1 MKILTILSCALLAA
15 VTIATAQQNVVPL
28 ESASAPTPTLAWNK
42 AEPIK
47 LIGPHATHQL
57 VLTATSDTGVA
68 HDVTHSAKYR
78 VLPEGIIDIDSSG
91 FVRAR
96 GDGNATV
103 TAVTGGTTSAPLT
116 ITVQDF
122 GESIPIS
129 FTNDV
134 VPVLTRYDCNSGG
147 CHGKAEGQNGFRLSL
162 LGYEPAEDFEYLVK
176 ESRGRRIFR
185 AAPEHSLLLLKGSGE
200 LPHQGGSRLE
210 RGSDAYQLIVRW
222 IKQGLLYAPKN
233 DPSVTRIAVSPK
245 ECLTRPEALQ
255 QLRVT
260 AHFSDGSTRDIT
272 RSVQYE
278 SKDDEMAAAD
288 EHGLVT
294 MKGRTGS
301 TSIMIRFQEHVDVF
315 RATIPL
321 GAPTDNFP
329 APVNFIDE
337 RILAKLKT
345 LGLPP
350 SDLSEDATFMRR
362 VTLDIAGRLP
372 TLAESN
378 LFLADPDPA
387 KRDNLIE
394 TLLASPAYADYF
406 AGKWSAILR
415 NKRKDDNQKRGTY
428 SFHSWIRSS
437 LNDNRPYDEVVR
449 ELITATGEV
458 GNSPPVAWYRSVRDS
473 KDQMQD
479 VAQVFLG
486 IRMQCAQ
493 CHHHPY
499 EKWSQN
505 DYYGFEA
512 FFSTI
517 GRKPGEQ
524 LGEELIFHKRGNAAA
539 ENPRTGL
546 SLKPTP
552 LGGEALELAT
562 HQDPRQPLA
571 DWLVAPENPF
581 FARMLVNRYWKHFFG
596 RGLVDPED
604 DLRVTNPATHPALLD
619 DLTKHFVTNGHDLKD
634 LVRLIC
640 NSRTY
645 QLSSIPNEYNTDD
658 RQNYSRFYPRR
669 LPAEVLLD
677 GINLVTNSEEKFS
690 DQPQGA
696 SAVQLPDDRFT
707 RDSYFLSVFGRPDM
721 NSSCECERTSDV
733 NLAQALHL
741 VNSQNI
747 RNKLASDQARAA
759 MLLQDKE
766 LNDDDRI
773 TELYRHAFSR
783 PPTPEEIS
791 TAREFLVHKHTQA
804 QAQTAEPKPSPEQ
817 VNRSGFEDII
827 WALLNTKEFLFNH

>member
-1 MKILTILSCALLAA
+1 MKILTILCCGLLAA
-15 VTIATAQQNVVPL
+15 ASTATAQQAPVSA
-28 ESASAPTPTLAWNK
+28 ESAPAPAPTLTWSK
-42 AEPIK
+42 AEPVN

-57 VLTATSDTGVA
+57 VLTATSPNRATR
-68 HDVTHSAKYR
+68 DVTHSAQYG
-78 VLPEGIIDIDSSG
+78 VQPEGVIDIAPSG
-91 FVRAR
+91 FIRVR
-96 GDGNATV
+96 GNGTAIV
-103 TAVTGGTTSAPLT
+103 TATTDGTTSSPLA
-116 ITVQDF
+116 ITVQRF
-122 GESIPIS
+122 SESIPIS
-129 FTNDV
+129 FPNDV
-134 VPVLTRYDCNSGG
+134 VPILTRFDCNSGG
-147 CHGKAEGQNGFRLSL
+147 CHGKADGQNGFRLSL
-162 LGYEPAEDFEYLVK
+162 LGYEAAEDFEYLVK

-185 AAPEHSLLLLKGSGE
+185 AAPEHSLLLLKASGE
-200 LPHQGGSRLE
+200 LPHRGGSRIE
-210 RGSDAYQLIVRW
+210 KDSDAYKLLVRW
-222 IKQGLLYAPKN
+222 IKQGLPYTPKN
-233 DPSVTRIAVSPK
+233 DPNVTRIAVSPK
-245 ECLTRPEALQ
+245 ECLTRPAARQ

-294 MKGRTGS
+294 MKDRTGS
-301 TSIMIRFQEHVDVF
+301 TSIMVRFQEHVDVF

-329 APVNFIDE
+329 TPANFIDE
-337 RILAKLKT
+337 RILAELKT

-350 SDLSEDATFMRR
+350 SNLSDDATFVRR

-372 TLAESN
+372 TLAESD
-378 LFLADPDPA
+378 LFRADPDPA
-387 KRDNLIE
+387 KRTKLIE
-394 TLLASPAYADYF
+394 ALLGSPAYADYF

-415 NKRKDDNQKRGTY
+415 NKRKDDTQKRGTY
-428 SFHSWIRSS
+428 AFHSWIRSS
-437 LNDNRPYDEVVR
+437 LNQNRPYDEVVR

-458 GNSPPVAWYRSVRDS
+458 GNSPPVAWYRSVRES
-473 KDQMQD
+473 KEQMQD

-499 EKWSQN
+499 EKWSQD

-524 LGEELIFHKRGNAAA
+524 AGEEVIYHKRGNATAQ
-539 ENPRTGL
+539 NPRTGL

-552 LGGEALELAT
+552 LGGKTLALAP

-619 DLTKHFVTNGHDLKD
+619 DLTKHFATNGHDLKD

-645 QLSSIPNEYNTDD
+645 QLSAIPNEYNRDD

-677 GINLVTNSEEKFS
+677 GINLVTNSQDKFGG
-690 DQPQGA
+690 QPQGV

-707 RDSYFLSVFGRPDM
+707 KDSYFLSVFGRPDM
-721 NSSCECERTSDV
+721 NSSCECERSSDV

-741 VNSQNI
+741 VNSKNI

-759 MLLQDKE
+759 MLLRDKG
-766 LNDDDRI
+766 LSDDDRVA
-773 TELYRHAFSR
+773 ELYRHAFSR
-783 PPTPEEIS
+783 PPTPEELS
-791 TAREFLVHKHTQA
+791 TAQKFLLQKQTQA
-804 QAQTAEPKPSPEQ
+804 QSANPKPSPEQ
-817 VNRSGFEDII
+817 VNRSAFEDII

>member
-1 MKILTILSCALLAA
+1 MKIVTILSCALLAA
-15 VTIATAQQNVVPL
+15 IAIAAAQQDALPV
-28 ESASAPTPTLAWNK
+28 ESAPAPALTLAWNK
-42 AEPIK
+42 AEPVH

-57 VLTATSDTGVA
+57 VLTGTSATGKTRDLTQ
-68 HDVTHSAKYR
+68 SAKFG
-78 VLPEGIIDIDSSG
+78 VMPEGVIDIGPSG
-91 FVRAR
+91 FVRVL
-96 GDGNATV
+96 GNGTATV
-103 TAVTGGTTSAPLT
+103 SATTEGTESLPLI
-116 ITVQDF
+116 ITVQRF

-129 FTNDV
+129 FPTDV
-134 VPVLTRYDCNSGG
+134 VPILTRFDCNSGG
-147 CHGKAEGQNGFRLSL
+147 CHGKAAGQNGFRLSL

-210 RGSDAYQLIVRW
+210 RDSDAYKLLVRW
-222 IKQGLLYAPKN
+222 IQQGLPYAPE
-233 DPSVTRIAVSPK
+233 DAPGVTRIAVSPQ
-245 ECLTRPEALQ
+245 ECLTRPEARQ
-255 QLRVT
+255 QLQVT

-278 SKDDEMAAAD
+278 SKDNEMATAD

-294 MKGRTGS
+294 MKDRTGS

-329 APVNFIDE
+329 APANFIDE
-337 RILAKLKT
+337 GILAKLKT

-350 SDLSEDATFMRR
+350 SELSEDATFVRR
-362 VTLDIAGRLP
+362 VTIDIAGRLP
-372 TLAESN
+372 TLAESD
-378 LFLADPDPA
+378 LFRADLDPA
-387 KRDNLIE
+387 KRAKLIE

-428 SFHSWIRSS
+428 AFHSWIRSS
-437 LNDNRPYDEVVR
+437 LNQNRPYDEVVR

-458 GNSPPVAWYRSVRDS
+458 GNSPPVAWYRSVRES
-473 KDQMQD
+473 KEQMQD

-499 EKWSQN
+499 EKWSQD

-524 LGEELIFHKRGNAAA
+524 AGEEVIYHKRGNASAQ
-539 ENPRTGL
+539 NPRTGL

-552 LGGEALELAT
+552 LGGKTLGLDP

-645 QLSSIPNEYNTDD
+645 QLSAIPNEYNRDD

-677 GINLVTNSEEKFS
+677 GINLVTNSQDKFGG
-690 DQPQGA
+690 QPQGV

-707 RDSYFLSVFGRPDM
+707 KDSYFLSVFGRPDM
-721 NSSCECERTSDV
+721 NSSCECERSSDV

-741 VNSQNI
+741 VNSKNI

-759 MLLQDKE
+759 MLLRDKG
-766 LNDDDRI
+766 LSDDDRVA
-773 TELYRHAFSR
+773 ELYRHAFSR
-783 PPTPEEIS
+783 PPTPEELS
-791 TAREFLVHKHTQA
+791 TAQEFLLRKRTQA
-804 QAQTAEPKPSPEQ
+804 QAAEPKPSPEQ
-817 VNRSGFEDII
+817 VNRSGYEDII

>member
-1 MKILTILSCALLAA
+1 VKILTILSCGLFATVIL
-15 VTIATAQQNVVPL
+15 ATAQQDQAPA
-28 ESASAPTPTLAWNK
+28 ESTAAPALTLAWSK

-57 VLTATSDTGVA
+57 VLTAKSAIGAD
-68 HDVTHSAKYR
+68 HDVTHSAKYG
-78 VLPEGIIDIDSSG
+78 VLPEGIIDIDPSG
-91 FVRAR
+91 FVRAY
-96 GDGNATV
+96 GDGTATV
-103 TAVTGGTTSAPLT
+103 TATTEGVTSAPFT
-116 ITVQDF
+116 ISVQGF
-122 GESIPIS
+122 GKSIPVS
-129 FTNDV
+129 FPNDV
-134 VPVLTRYDCNSGG
+134 VPIFTRFDCNSGG
-147 CHGKAEGQNGFRLSL
+147 CHGKAEGQNSFRLSL
-162 LGYEPAEDFEYLVK
+162 LGYEAAEDYEYLVK

-185 AAPEHSLLLLKGSGE
+185 AAPEHSLLLLKASGE
-200 LPHQGGSRLE
+200 LPHRGGSRLE
-210 RGSDAYQLIVRW
+210 KDSDAYKLIVRW
-222 IKQGLLYAPKN
+222 IQQGLPYAPEN
-233 DPSVTRIAVSPK
+233 DPSVTRIAVFPQ
-245 ECLTRPEALQ
+245 ECLTRPEARQ
-255 QLRVT
+255 QLQVT

-278 SKDDEMAAAD
+278 SKDDEMAVAD
-288 EHGLVT
+288 EHGRVT
-294 MKGRTGS
+294 MKERTGS

-321 GAPTDNFP
+321 GAPVDNFP
-329 APVNFIDE
+329 APTNFIDE

-350 SDLSEDATFMRR
+350 SDLSDEATFVRR

-372 TLAESN
+372 TLAESD

-387 KRDNLIE
+387 KRAKLIE
-394 TLLASPAYADYF
+394 TLLGSPAYADYF

-415 NKRKDDNQKRGTY
+415 NKRKDDTQKRGTY
-428 SFHSWIRSS
+428 AFHSWIRSS

-458 GNSPPVAWYRSVRDS
+458 GQSPAVAWYRSVRES
-473 KDQMQD
+473 KEQMQD

-499 EKWSQN
+499 EKWSQD

-524 LGEELIFHKRGNAAA
+524 AGEELIYHKRGNATAQ
-539 ENPRTGL
+539 NPRSGL

-552 LGGEALELAT
+552 LGGKTLELAS

-645 QLSSIPNEYNTDD
+645 QLSSIPNEYNRDD

-677 GINLVTNSEEKFS
+677 GINLVTNSQDKFGG
-690 DQPQGA
+690 QPQGV

-741 VNSQNI
+741 VNSKNI

-759 MLLQDKE
+759 LLLQNKD
-766 LNDDDRI
+766 LGDDDRVA
-773 TELYRHAFSR
+773 ELYRHAFSR
-783 PPTPEEIS
+783 PPTPEELS
-791 TAREFLVHKHTQA
+791 TAREFLLRKHA
-804 QAQTAEPKPSPEQ
+804 QAQTVEPKPSPEQ
-817 VNRSGFEDII
+817 VNRSAFEDII

>member
-1 MKILTILSCALLAA
+1 MKILTILFCVLFSAA
-15 VTIATAQQNVVPL
+15 SNASAQQGEVPV
-28 ESASAPTPTLAWNK
+28 ESAAAPKPTLTWNK
-42 AEPIK
+42 TEPVT
-47 LIGPHATHQL
+47 LIGPHATLQL
-57 VLTATSDTGVA
+57 VLSATSADGATR
-68 HDVTHSAKYR
+68 DVTHAADFKSQ
-78 VLPEGIIDIDSSG
+78 PEDVIDIDPSG
-91 FVRAR
+91 FLRVR
-96 GDGNATV
+96 GNGTATV
-103 TAVTGGTTSAPLT
+103 TATIDGSTSSPLS
-116 ITVQDF
+116 ITVQRF
-122 GESIPIS
+122 GESLPIS
-129 FTNDV
+129 FPNDV
-134 VPVLTRYDCNSGG
+134 VPIFTRFDCNSGG
-147 CHGKAEGQNGFRLSL
+147 CHGKADGQNGFRLSL

-200 LPHQGGSRLE
+200 LPHRGGSRME
-210 RGSDAYQLIVRW
+210 RDSDAYKLIVRW
-222 IKQGLLYAPKN
+222 IQQGLPYDPEN

-245 ECLTRPEALQ
+245 ECLTRPEARQ

-278 SKDDEMAAAD
+278 SKDDEMAAVN
-288 EHGLVT
+288 ENGFVT
-294 MKGRTGS
+294 MKERTGS

-329 APVNFIDE
+329 EPANFIDE
-337 RILAKLKT
+337 RILAELKT

-350 SDLSEDATFMRR
+350 SDLSDDATFVRR

-378 LFLADPDPA
+378 LFLANPDPA
-387 KRDNLIE
+387 KRPKFIE

-415 NKRKDDNQKRGTY
+415 NKRKDDTQKRGTY
-428 SFHSWIRSS
+428 AFHSWIRSA
-437 LNDNRPYDEVVR
+437 LNDNRPYDAVVR

-458 GNSPPVAWYRSVRDS
+458 GKSPAVAWYRSVRDS
-473 KDQMQD
+473 KEQMQD

-499 EKWSQN
+499 EKWSQD

-512 FFSTI
+512 YFSTI

-524 LGEELIFHKRGNAAA
+524 AGEELIYHKRGNASAR
-539 ENPRTGL
+539 NPRTGL

-552 LGGEALELAT
+552 LGGETLELAP

-571 DWLVAPENPF
+571 NWLVAPDNPF

-645 QLSSIPNEYNTDD
+645 QLSSIPNEYNRDD

-677 GINLVTNSEEKFS
+677 GINLVTNSREKFS
-690 DQPQGA
+690 GQPQGA

-747 RNKLASDQARAA
+747 KNKLSSDQARAA
-759 MLLQDKE
+759 TLLRNKE
-766 LNDDDRI
+766 LSDDDRV

-783 PPTPEEIS
+783 SPTPEELS
-791 TAREFLVHKHTQA
+791 TAREFLLRKHTQA
-804 QAQTAEPKPSPEQ
+804 QAAEPKPSPEQ
-817 VNRSGFEDII
+817 VNRAAFEDII

>member
-1 MKILTILSCALLAA
+1 MKILTILSCGLIAA
-15 VTIATAQQNVVPL
+15 SSTSPAQQEEAPA
-28 ESASAPTPTLAWNK
+28 ESAPNPALTLTWSK
-42 AEPIK
+42 AEPIN

-57 VLTATSDTGVA
+57 VLTATSATGA
-68 HDVTHSAKYR
+68 ARDVTHSAKFG
-78 VLPEGIIDIDSSG
+78 VNPEGVIDIDPSG
-91 FVRAR
+91 FVRVR
-96 GDGNATV
+96 GDGIATV
-103 TAVTGGTTSAPLT
+103 TATTDEATSSPLT
-116 ITVQDF
+116 FTVQRF
-122 GESIPIS
+122 GKSIPIS
-129 FTNDV
+129 FPNDV
-134 VPVLTRYDCNSGG
+134 VPILTRFDCNSGG
-147 CHGKAEGQNGFRLSL
+147 CHGKADGQNGFRLSL

-185 AAPEHSLLLLKGSGE
+185 AAPEHSLLLLKASGE

-210 RGSDAYQLIVRW
+210 RDSDAYKLIVRW
-222 IKQGLLYAPKN
+222 IQQGLPYSPKN
-233 DPSVTRIAVSPK
+233 APSVTRIAVSPQ
-245 ECLTRPEALQ
+245 ECLTRPEARQ

-278 SKDDEMAAAD
+278 SKDDEMAAVD
-288 EHGLVT
+288 ENGLVS
-294 MKGRTGS
+294 MKDRTGS

-329 APVNFIDE
+329 APANSIDE

-350 SDLSEDATFMRR
+350 SDLSDDATFMRR

-372 TLAESN
+372 TLAQSD

-387 KRDNLIE
+387 KRAKLIE

-428 SFHSWIRSS
+428 AFHSWIRSS
-437 LNDNRPYDEVVR
+437 LNENRPYDEIVR

-458 GNSPPVAWYRSVRDS
+458 GTSPAVAWYRSVRES
-473 KDQMQD
+473 KEQMQD

-499 EKWSQN
+499 EKWSQD

-524 LGEELIFHKRGNAAA
+524 PGEELVFHKRGNATAQ
-539 ENPRTGL
+539 NPRTGL

-552 LGGEALELAT
+552 LGGDALDLAT

-571 DWLVAPENPF
+571 NWLVAPENPF

-640 NSRTY
+640 NSRSY
-645 QLSSIPNEYNTDD
+645 QLSSIPNKYNRDD

-677 GINLVTNSEEKFS
+677 GINLVTNSQDKFTG
-690 DQPQGA
+690 QPQGV
-696 SAVQLPDDRFT
+696 SAVQLPDDRFN

-741 VNSQNI
+741 VNSKNI

-759 MLLQDKE
+759 MLLSDKE
-766 LNDDDRI
+766 LSDDGRVA
-773 TELYRHAFSR
+773 ELYRHAFSR
-783 PPTPEEIS
+783 PPTPEELS
-791 TAREFLVHKHTQA
+791 TAREFLLRKHTQA
-804 QAQTAEPKPSPEQ
+804 QTTAPKPSPEQ
-817 VNRSGFEDII
+817 VNRAAFEDII